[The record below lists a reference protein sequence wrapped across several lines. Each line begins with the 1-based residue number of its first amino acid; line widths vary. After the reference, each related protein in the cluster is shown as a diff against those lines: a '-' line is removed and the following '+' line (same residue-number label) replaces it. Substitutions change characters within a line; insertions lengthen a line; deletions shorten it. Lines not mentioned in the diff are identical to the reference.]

1 MKSYL
6 LPIMAALAPRCKDCA
21 ENGEFAKDAF
31 MIVAIIWAEVG
42 GRFGS
47 VSYECGSVY
56 GISDTGE
63 TGSVSRTSFADVW
76 AWVGLQNESRAVF
89 SRAPRFPSIIGTVP
103 GDDNPG
109 LVEAGM
115 YRPDVL

>member
-1 MKSYL
+1 M
-6 LPIMAALAPRCKDCA
+6 PIMAAPAPRCKDCA

-76 AWVGLQNESRAVF
+76 ASVGLQNRVARRLSRSA
-89 SRAPRFPSIIGTVP
+89 
-103 GDDNPG
+103 
-109 LVEAGM
+109 
-115 YRPDVL
+115 